1 MRQKNK
7 YYLILPPSWT
17 AALLWQRGLRNSMKL
32 WAVLCKTTQ
41 DRMVI
46 VKSSDKM
53 WSPGEKNGNPTS
65 ILAART
71 PWKAWKGKKIR
82 HWKMSP
88 LGWKVSNMLLRKN
101 KWQLLIAPKNEA
113 DGLKQKWQRH
123 HFADK
128 GPYSQKYSHVQMWQL
143 DYQEGWAPK
152 NWGFRILVL
161 EKTLESPFDCKEI
174 KLVNPKGNQL

>member
-53 WSPGEKNGNPTS
+53 WSTGEKNGNPLQYSCCKNPVKSMKRQKDTTLEDEPS
-65 ILAART
+65 RLEGIQYATEKEQMAITNSSRRMKQMSWSRNDRDITLLTKVHTVKSTVMYRCDSWTIKKAEHQRT
-71 PWKAWKGKKIR
+71 EAFKFWCWR
-82 HWKMSP
+82 R
-88 LGWKVSNMLLRKN
+88 LLRVPLTARRSN
-101 KWQLLIAPKNEA
+101 
-113 DGLKQKWQRH
+113 
-123 HFADK
+123 
-128 GPYSQKYSHVQMWQL
+128 
-143 DYQEGWAPK
+143 
-152 NWGFRILVL
+152 
-161 EKTLESPFDCKEI
+161 
-174 KLVNPKGNQL
+174 